1 MPSSTCLKLE
11 RTSLMYGES
20 SERRACK
27 TYVPKAMHI
36 SKLYKV
42 RLDHT
47 FVAQERHGTVESGKV
62 ADPPHNKSFPDTQ
75 GPVTIKLIGYFK
87 FCGNIVQAGLLE
99 KVPWTRVL
107 SGGEKST
114 EHPPL
119 CRTTRVGVQCAHEA
133 PLYPTSRPV
142 RGWGPVPCA
151 SVRKES
157 LTAL

>member
-99 KVPWTRVL
+99 KVPGHAFCQEGRRAQNIPRCAEPPVLVSNVHTKHLYTLHPGLCAGGGRFRVPRY
-107 SGGEKST
+107 GKS
-114 EHPPL
+114 
-119 CRTTRVGVQCAHEA
+119 R
-133 PLYPTSRPV
+133 
-142 RGWGPVPCA
+142 
-151 SVRKES
+151 
-157 LTAL
+157 